1 MLLNILCFIHCF
13 KFKLCV
19 FWCHSKTTFLQN
31 CRFWKRICDLS
42 YSLYIIHSYI
52 YIYIHIYI
60 YIYIYNIFNF
70 QLYMLFIS
78 FLSKIFSYLHLV
90 YIYLHYVFMYERA
103 YLAHMRSPYFI
114 FIFKIKNSSI
124 QVKRNKFKNMLRS
137 FLSMVLKN
145 VYSSAMYP

>member
-1 MLLNILCFIHCF
+1 
-13 KFKLCV
+13 
-19 FWCHSKTTFLQN
+19 
-31 CRFWKRICDLS
+31 
-42 YSLYIIHSYI
+42 
-52 YIYIHIYI
+52 
-60 YIYIYNIFNF
+60 
-70 QLYMLFIS
+70 MLFIS

-114 FIFKIKNSSI
+114 FIFRLIFKIKNSSI